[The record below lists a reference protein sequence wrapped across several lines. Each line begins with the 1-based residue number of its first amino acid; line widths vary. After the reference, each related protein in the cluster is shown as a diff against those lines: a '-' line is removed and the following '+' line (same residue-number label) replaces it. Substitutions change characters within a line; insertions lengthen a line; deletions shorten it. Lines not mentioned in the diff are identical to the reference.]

1 MCPSHNHVIASGFI
15 LRSVIHNKDR
25 TCMATIKLK
34 FRPSTVRGKAG
45 TLCYQLCHR
54 QENRQI
60 TTDMR
65 IFPEWWDET
74 RRRLVTL
81 PGNEEIITGYH
92 KRTEREMRI
101 VREII
106 RELDCGGEA
115 YTLSEIINRYRS
127 LPPEP
132 CFLDYLGKEAGRLRE
147 NARYGTARNYRRAM
161 ESLSTFLNDKDIP
174 FSALDSALVRRY
186 EAWLRGRKVDRN
198 SCSFYMRV
206 LRAAYNK
213 GVREGLATQ
222 DFPFGGVY
230 TGVAR
235 TPKRAVDGET
245 VLALQRLDLSVSP
258 ALALSRDLFVFG
270 YCARGMTFVDMAYLR
285 KENVSEGRFTYRR
298 HKTGQRLTIR
308 VEPCMEAI
316 LKLYTRARPESP
328 YVFPILTDTDPERAY
343 RQYRTGLNYH
353 NRKLK
358 RLGGLLG
365 IPLPCPPIRRAT
377 AGPPPRVT
385 VACHWLSSAREWDIA
400 AKRLRLFI
408 WILWTMP

>member
-1 MCPSHNHVIASGFI
+1 M
-15 LRSVIHNKDR
+15 
-25 TCMATIKLK
+25 
-34 FRPSTVRGKAG
+34 
-45 TLCYQLCHR
+45 
-54 QENRQI
+54 
-60 TTDMR
+60 
-65 IFPEWWDET
+65 
-74 RRRLVTL
+74 
-81 PGNEEIITGYH
+81 
-92 KRTEREMRI
+92 
-101 VREII
+101 
-106 RELDCGGEA
+106 
-115 YTLSEIINRYRS
+115 
-127 LPPEP
+127 
-132 CFLDYLGKEAGRLRE
+132 
-147 NARYGTARNYRRAM
+147 
-161 ESLSTFLNDKDIP
+161 
-174 FSALDSALVRRY
+174 
-186 EAWLRGRKVDRN
+186 
-198 SCSFYMRV
+198 
-206 LRAAYNK
+206 
-213 GVREGLATQ
+213 REGLATQ

>member
-1 MCPSHNHVIASGFI
+1 MCPSHNHVIARGFI

-235 TPKRAVDGET
+235 NAPWMG
-245 VLALQRLDLSVSP
+245 RLS
-258 ALALSRDLFVFG
+258 SRCNG
-270 YCARGMTFVDMAYLR
+270 WTCR
-285 KENVSEGRFTYRR
+285 S
-298 HKTGQRLTIR
+298 
-308 VEPCMEAI
+308 
-316 LKLYTRARPESP
+316 RPPSHSQG
-328 YVFPILTDTDPERAY
+328 T
-343 RQYRTGLNYH
+343 
-353 NRKLK
+353 
-358 RLGGLLG
+358 
-365 IPLPCPPIRRAT
+365 CSCSAT
-377 AGPPPRVT
+377 APG
-385 VACHWLSSAREWDIA
+385 E
-400 AKRLRLFI
+400 
-408 WILWTMP
+408 

>member
-1 MCPSHNHVIASGFI
+1 
-15 LRSVIHNKDR
+15 
-25 TCMATIKLK
+25 MATIKLK

-106 RELDCGGEA
+106 RE
-115 YTLSEIINRYRS
+115 
-127 LPPEP
+127 
-132 CFLDYLGKEAGRLRE
+132 
-147 NARYGTARNYRRAM
+147 
-161 ESLSTFLNDKDIP
+161 
-174 FSALDSALVRRY
+174 
-186 EAWLRGRKVDRN
+186 
-198 SCSFYMRV
+198 
-206 LRAAYNK
+206 
-213 GVREGLATQ
+213 
-222 DFPFGGVY
+222 
-230 TGVAR
+230 
-235 TPKRAVDGET
+235 
-245 VLALQRLDLSVSP
+245 LDLSVSP